1 MTPLQEAYFLEH
13 GPHSLRIVDVGARW
27 GATSAWFRL
36 PGLAKLYG
44 FEPDA
49 EECARLTAIL
59 DPNTDVFF
67 PIALGSH
74 DGETTLH
81 VTAEPACSSIYPPSE
96 WMRSRFPSLTEAMRP
111 VRTIAVPTQRLDTWA
126 KHHSIDRID
135 FIKLDTQGAELD
147 ILHGAEGTLAHVLG
161 LEAEVIFNPL
171 YDGQPVF
178 SDVDAFL
185 RKQGFQLWRLDSLAH
200 YAEQPSMET
209 RGVVF
214 QQYDHLR
221 VESLAGRG
229 RLVWGNAMYFRDREA
244 FEGNRV
250 ALHRLA
256 ILLEAFGDDDGVQ
269 ACVTAMTRC
278 PA

>member
-1 MTPLQEAYFLEH
+1 MTPLQQAYLQKH
-13 GPHSLRIVDVGARW
+13 GQNSLSIIDVGARW

-59 DPNTDVFF
+59 DPKTDEFF

-74 DGETTLH
+74 DDEVTFH

-111 VRTIAVPTQRLDTWA
+111 VRTIQVPTQRLDTWA
-126 KHHSIDRID
+126 TEQQIDRVD

-147 ILHGAEGTLAHVLG
+147 ILQGAEKTLGNVLG
-161 LEAEVIFNPL
+161 IEAEVIFNPL

-178 SDVDAFL
+178 SDVDEFL
-185 RKQGFQLWRLDSLAH
+185 RKHGFQLWRLDSLVH
-200 YAEQPSMET
+200 YAEVPSMASN
-209 RGVVF
+209 GVVF

-221 VESLAGRG
+221 IESPAGGG
-229 RLVWGNAMYFRDREA
+229 RLVWGNAVYFRDRDA
-244 FEGNRV
+244 FEGHRP

-256 ILLEAFGDDDGVQ
+256 IFLEALGDTDGVN
-269 ACVTAMTRC
+269 ACVAAMNRC
-278 PA
+278 I

>member
-1 MTPLQEAYFLEH
+1 MTALQHSYLQAH
-13 GPHSLRIVDVGARW
+13 GPHSIQMVDVGARW

-36 PGLAKLYG
+36 PGLARLYG

-49 EECARLTAIL
+49 EECARLASIL
-59 DPNTDVFF
+59 DPNTDTFF

-74 DGETTLH
+74 DGEATLH

-111 VRTIAVPTQRLDTWA
+111 VRTIQVPTQRLDTWA
-126 KHHSIDRID
+126 SQQQIDRID

-147 ILHGAEGTLAHVLG
+147 ILRGAEKSLDKVLG
-161 LEAEVIFNPL
+161 IEAEVIFNPL

-185 RKQGFQLWRLDSLAH
+185 RKRGFHLWRLDSLAH
-200 YAEQPSMET
+200 YAEVPSMASS
-209 RGVVF
+209 GVVF
-214 QQYDHLR
+214 QQYDFLR
-221 VESLAGRG
+221 IESPAGGG
-229 RLVWGNAMYFRDREA
+229 RLVWGNAVYFRDREA
-244 FEGNRV
+244 FTGDRP

-256 ILLEAFGDDDGVQ
+256 ILLEALGDHDGVD
-269 ACVTAMTRC
+269 ACVAAMNR
-278 PA
+278 